1 MNMQNKLD
9 HQPRWSTRLMT
20 AGAAVVVGFALAGPV
35 FADEMSHAAKGEAD
49 IKYDQTVH
57 QAKLDYK
64 AARAK
69 CNELGGN
76 AKDVCVKEA
85 KSAETATIADAKAAK
100 KSTDTG
106 AAAGADKRE
115 AEFKVAR
122 EKCDSMSGNTKDIC
136 KKEAEAQYHQ

>member
-1 MNMQNKLD
+1 MNMPTNIKAS
-9 HQPRWSTRLMT
+9 PRWTARLMT
-20 AGAAVVVGFALAGPV
+20 AGAAVVMGFAFAGPV
-35 FADEMSHAAKGEAD
+35 SADDTSHAEKREAD
-49 IKYDQTVH
+49 VKYDQTVH

-76 AKDVCVKEA
+76 SKDVCIKEA
-85 KSAETATIADAKAAK
+85 KAAETATIADAKAAK
-100 KSTDTG
+100 KNTDTD

-122 EKCDSMSGNTKDIC
+122 EKCDSMSGTTKDIC
-136 KKEAEAQYHQ
+136 KKEAEATYRQ

>member
-1 MNMQNKLD
+1 MNMQNKL
-9 HQPRWSTRLMT
+9 MM
-20 AGAAVVVGFALAGPV
+20 AGSAFVIGFALAGPAS
-35 FADEMSHAAKGEAD
+35 ADETSHAEKREAD
-49 IKYDQTVH
+49 VKYDQTVH

-76 AKDVCVKEA
+76 AKDVCIKEA

-100 KSTDTG
+100 KSTDND
-106 AAAGADKRE
+106 AVAGADKRE

-136 KKEAEAQYHQ
+136 KKEAEAQYRQ

>member
-1 MNMQNKLD
+1 MNMQPIK
-9 HQPRWSTRLMT
+9 HPPRWSARLMF
-20 AGAAVVVGFALAGPV
+20 AGAALAVGFAVAGPV
-35 FADEMSHAAKGEAD
+35 SADETSHAAKREAD
-49 IKYDQTVH
+49 VKYDQTVH

-76 AKDVCVKEA
+76 SKDVCIKEA
-85 KSAETATIADAKAAK
+85 KAAETATIADAKAAK
-100 KSTDTG
+100 KSADTD

-122 EKCDSMSGNTKDIC
+122 EKCDSMSGNAKDIC
-136 KKEAEAQYHQ
+136 KKEAEATYRQ

>member
-1 MNMQNKLD
+1 MNMQTNFS
-9 HQPRWSTRLMT
+9 QAPRLTTRLMT
-20 AGAAVVVGFALAGPV
+20 AGAAVLVGFALAGPV
-35 FADEMSHAAKGEAD
+35 SADETSHAAKREAD
-49 IKYDQTVH
+49 VKYDQTVH

-85 KSAETATIADAKAAK
+85 KAAEKSTIADAKAAK
-100 KSTDTG
+100 TNTDTR

-115 AEFKVAR
+115 AEFKVAL
-122 EKCDSMSGNTKDIC
+122 EKCDSMSGTTKDVC
-136 KKEAEAQYHQ
+136 KKEAEATYRQ

>member
-1 MNMQNKLD
+1 MNMQNKLM
-9 HQPRWSTRLMT
+9 L
-20 AGAAVVVGFALAGPV
+20 AGSAFVIGFALAVPAS
-35 FADEMSHAAKGEAD
+35 ADETSHAEKREAD
-49 IKYDQTVH
+49 VKYDQTVH

-76 AKDVCVKEA
+76 AKDVCIKEA

-100 KSTDTG
+100 KSTDTD
-106 AAAGADKRE
+106 AVAGADKRE

-136 KKEAEAQYHQ
+136 KKEAEAQYRQ